1 MRENDKFESL
11 KYLYHLDHIE
21 DHQKALM
28 NLNIESN
35 HPAFDV
41 MTRAFISIP
50 EVKRLKIKFKE
61 AMKLKDMS
69 QIGFSNDSKS
79 EIILKNQNS
88 KEFDWQSG
96 NFYMFY
102 PITLQS
108 LVGFGDN
115 EGQRLGD
122 KKNTFTLPAI
132 SAPEAGDSFRP
143 ERIYGAGHHS
153 AVVTSTGDLYE
164 TGYLRESSDKKL
176 TTLTKDTA
184 LKEKVRLVALSQETS
199 HVVLEDNKV
208 FYKGYSAEHH
218 LPKNEDKTTFT
229 ELKIWKDEKDS
240 EKIVNLTSGYG
251 YTLATTE
258 KGNLWAWGELFLKAI
273 DFKSQVPL

>member
-1 MRENDKFESL
+1 L

-21 DHQKALM
+21 YHQKALM

-35 HPAFDV
+35 HPAYDV
-41 MTRAFISIP
+41 MTRAFINIP

-69 QIGFSNDSKS
+69 QIGFSNYSKS

-96 NFYMFY
+96 SFYMFY

-108 LVGFGDN
+108 LVCFGDN

-132 SAPEAGDSFRP
+132 SAPESDDSFRP

-153 AVVTSTGDLYE
+153 VVVTSSGDLYE
-164 TGYLRESSDKKL
+164 TGYLRESSDKKK

-184 LKEKVRLVALSQETS
+184 LKEKVRLVAL
-199 HVVLEDNKV
+199 
-208 FYKGYSAEHH
+208 G
-218 LPKNEDKTTFT
+218 
-229 ELKIWKDEKDS
+229 
-240 EKIVNLTSGYG
+240 
-251 YTLATTE
+251 
-258 KGNLWAWGELFLKAI
+258 
-273 DFKSQVPL
+273 